1 MAPIPSAATEA
12 PAAGSRSVSV
22 DDLVKDYGSLRAVDH
37 VSFVVAPGEVYG
49 LLGPNGAG
57 KTTTIRT
64 LLGYLHPTAGGT
76 RTLGGDAR
84 DTRVRRRIGYLPGD
98 AAFDRRLRAHDVL
111 LRAARLRGSPEG
123 RLVELAGRLNLDLDR
138 RVGDL
143 SKGNRQKVGV
153 VQAFMHEPELL
164 VLDEPTTGLDPLI
177 QREVLALVREARE
190 RGSAVLYCSHVLPEV
205 EDVAD
210 RVGIL
215 RGGRL
220 VHETTIDQIHES
232 LQQHLEFRFP
242 GPVDRALV
250 ADVPGVTSVEEDGS
264 RLVVSVTGS
273 VAPLLAAVAQAGVL
287 RVMPRQQGLEE
298 VFFEHYEDRS

>member
-1 MAPIPSAATEA
+1 MES
-12 PAAGSRSVSV
+12 PARLPAVAV

-37 VSFVVAPGEVYG
+37 VTFAVAPGEVYG

-64 LLGYLHPTAGGT
+64 LLGYLRPTAG
-76 RTLGGDAR
+76 RASALGGAAR
-84 DTRVRRRIGYLPGD
+84 DTAIRRRIGYLPGD
-98 AAFDRRLRAHDVL
+98 AAFDRRLRGHDVL
-111 LRAARLRGSPEG
+111 LGAARLRGSPESRITG
-123 RLVELAGRLNLDLDR
+123 LAQRLDLDLDR

-143 SKGNRQKVGV
+143 SKGNRQKIGV
-153 VQAFMHEPELL
+153 VQAFMHDPELL
-164 VLDEPTTGLDPLI
+164 VLDEPTTGLDPLM
-177 QREVLALVREARE
+177 QREVLALVREARD

-220 VHETTIDQIHES
+220 VHETTIDQVHES

-242 GPVDRALV
+242 EPVDSSLV
-250 ADVPGVTSVEEDGS
+250 AGVPGVTSVEADGS
-264 RLVVSVTGS
+264 RLIVSVTGS
-273 VAPLLAAVAQAGVL
+273 VAPLLATVAGAGVL
-287 RVMPRQQGLEE
+287 RVVPRQQGLED
-298 VFFEHYEDRS
+298 VFFEHYEDRP